1 MFKMSTIY
9 ANTCIQ
15 TTTPLHHRW
24 WFRWQ
29 WPVLVLYAAALL
41 GTMGWGQRWLVPEYS
56 SAEYAYAGY
65 PLCFRGLLPF
75 FSKMGHW
82 HIVHVTLSSCCRER
96 RQSLS
101 HQRCGHLIRQIWIR
115 WTTAS
120 EVCFKRESTA
130 RGSMMWRSWK
140 NACWGSGGCWTTP
153 SSRQRLCSGVV
164 DRLNVCVRVNGGHFE
179 HKFWASD
186 FLLCFVCF
194 IDTGFCKCD
203 RYKMGKVLILVWNEL
218 LLCLRLSHGMVAT

>member
-1 MFKMSTIY
+1 MLMDFHNFLCTTSQENAKVIGEKFFCHTFVMLLPYRVKVSDTKVTHFTPVLALCTCLYRSETSIDETNKTQQKVRGSKFMFKMSTIY

-101 HQRCGHLIRQIWIR
+101 LQRCGHLIRQIWIW

-120 EVCFKRESTA
+120 GVCLLR
-130 RGSMMWRSWK
+130 
-140 NACWGSGGCWTTP
+140 
-153 SSRQRLCSGVV
+153 RLPLA
-164 DRLNVCVRVNGGHFE
+164 DP
-179 HKFWASD
+179 W
-186 FLLCFVCF
+186 
-194 IDTGFCKCD
+194 
-203 RYKMGKVLILVWNEL
+203 
-218 LLCLRLSHGMVAT
+218 